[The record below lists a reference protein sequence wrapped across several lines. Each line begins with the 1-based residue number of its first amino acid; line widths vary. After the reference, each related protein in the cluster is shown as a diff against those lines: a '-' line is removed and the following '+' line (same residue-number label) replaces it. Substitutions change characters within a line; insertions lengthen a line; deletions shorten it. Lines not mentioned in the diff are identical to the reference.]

1 MTITVQNLNLSKGR
15 QPILKDI
22 NARFASGTLTS
33 IIGVN
38 GSGKSMLVKAL
49 VGLENYQG
57 EVKLA
62 EDDKVAYIPQ
72 STVSD
77 QYFTV
82 FEFVLMGLYG
92 SLSWQ
97 VSNQQLGQVNQVLA
111 DLKLSHL
118 AERKFGSLSGGQQQL
133 VVLAQ
138 ALVGQPTV
146 LIADEPTSALD
157 LNKQLEYLNVVQT
170 YVHQHGIVGIMV
182 IHDLT
187 LAARFSDQIYL
198 MDQGQLTT
206 AGTPDEVLQV
216 EALQNLYGVEL
227 EVMATRDGHL
237 AVIPLRVQAGL
248 DQ

>member
-62 EDDKVAYIPQ
+62 DDKVAYIPQ

-77 QYFTV
+77 QYFSV

-97 VSNQQLGQVNQVLA
+97 VSDQQVDQVNQVLV

-118 AERKFGSLSGGQQQL
+118 ADRKFGALSGGQQQL

-157 LNKQLEYLNVVQT
+157 LNKQLEYLNVVQN
-170 YVHQHGIVGIMV
+170 YVHQHDIVGIMV

-206 AGTPDEVLQV
+206 TGTPDEVLQV
-216 EALQNLYGVEL
+216 EALQNLYGVGL
-227 EVMATRDGHL
+227 EIMTTRDGHL
-237 AVIPLRVQAGL
+237 AVIPLQVQAGL
-248 DQ
+248 NQ